1 MIIAEADN
9 QQVSQAANRGD
20 LIRRLNDNL
29 RRTGEG
35 GRVVLTVGV
44 TSLPATAV
52 GDIVASVAKFD
63 LFNADNDPYGEHD
76 CATLEVGEHRVIWKI
91 DYYDRALMFGSEDP
105 ANALVTTRVLTIMLA
120 DEY

>member
-20 LIRRLNDNL
+20 LIRNLNDNL

-35 GRVVLTVGV
+35 GRVVLTVGI
-44 TSLPATAV
+44 TSLPATVV
-52 GDIVASVAKFD
+52 GDIVASVARFD
-63 LFNADNDPYGEHD
+63 AFNADNDPYGEHD

-105 ANALVTTRVLTIMLA
+105 ANPLVTTRVLTIMLA